1 MDNIKYMKYSNIAEF
16 IEFVINQ
23 FEGVE
28 FVHEYNDSDEMHL
41 FKLKDPQ
48 IYRSKA
54 FQRIEMEAVFYFLR
68 KKMIAVLFVDPED
81 DLIQFSN
88 FEIYNQLE
96 ANSNQDK
103 SQLLVLQGDNCFLEA
118 VVDCN
123 NECTSAA

>member
-1 MDNIKYMKYSNIAEF
+1 MKYSNIAEF

-28 FVHEYNDSDEMHL
+28 FIHEYNDSDEMHL

-48 IYRSKA
+48 IYRSEA
-54 FQRIEMEAVFYFLR
+54 FQKIEMEAVFYFLR

-118 VVDCN
+118 AVDCN